1 MRTRTYTDRGY
12 GIGGHK
18 YENTLRGDFSI
29 ERVRQIIVWDVF
41 GERHTRYDI
50 RTRRITDL
58 ACRPVPPNSVWA
70 WEQVEEV
77 VVRDLAPYGIAFGKP
92 YRLIADRVSRR

>member
-1 MRTRTYTDRGY
+1 LSKNAT
-12 GIGGHK
+12 
-18 YENTLRGDFSI
+18 
-29 ERVRQIIVWDVF
+29 IVWDVS
-41 GERHTRYDI
+41 GSGHLRYDL

-58 ACRPVPPNSVWA
+58 ACNPVPPSRAWT

-77 VVRDLAPYGIAFGKP
+77 VTRDLAPYGIAFGKP